1 MTGVITSKGQLTI
14 PVAARN
20 RMGLHAGSRL
30 EFVIN
35 EDQHLELIP
44 LTGSVKRLKGL
55 VPKPERAASLEDMD
69 KAIARGAA
77 Q

>member
-1 MTGVITSKGQLTI
+1 MTGVMTSKGQLTI
-14 PVAARN
+14 PVEARN

-55 VPKPERAASLEDMD
+55 VSESGCVASLEDMD
-69 KAIARGAA
+69 KAIAVGASR
-77 Q
+77 

>member
-1 MTGVITSKGQLTI
+1 MTGVMTSKGQLTI
-14 PVAARN
+14 PVEARN

-35 EDQHLELIP
+35 ENQHLEIIP

-55 VPKPERAASLEDMD
+55 VPKSEHAVSLEDMD
-69 KAIARGAA
+69 KAIAVGASR
-77 Q
+77 